1 MRGLIGYG
9 FLAPPNV
16 LIVLCLVGALS
27 SLVWRRIGMILV
39 LVSSFSLYVAATPAF
54 SSYLLRCIE
63 SKTPESKNLNI
74 AQAIAV
80 LGVDV
85 RRGHNII
92 SERLGPQSLERLV
105 MAAEAYHRLHLLLRS
120 VGVVYLTRKHLWPN

>member
-63 SKTPESKNLNI
+63 LKTPESKNLNI

-105 MAAEAYHRLHLLLRS
+105 MAAEAYHRLHLPIAVSGGRIF
-120 VGVVYLTRKHLWPN
+120 